1 MLVSKLPNGSI
12 DRWNKTAY
20 NIRKRQECEPS
31 LSEMIEF
38 VDQETTLVNDLMFSR
53 KTLEWY
59 NEKSEKPNGKRYK
72 REKSLAI
79 ETKTGGHDIEEC
91 NELKKLRSKVFFKGT
106 PNY

>member
-1 MLVSKLPNGSI
+1 MLISKLPNGLI

-59 NEKSEKPNGKRYK
+59 NEKSE
-72 REKSLAI
+72 
-79 ETKTGGHDIEEC
+79 
-91 NELKKLRSKVFFKGT
+91 
-106 PNY
+106 

>member
-1 MLVSKLPNGSI
+1 MLVSKLPNGLI

-72 REKSLAI
+72 REKSLAN
-79 ETKTGGHDIEEC
+79 K
-91 NELKKLRSKVFFKGT
+91 NWWA
-106 PNY
+106 